1 MIQFR
6 PALLATALLLAGCSD
21 ATGPSEEPLIGLF
34 QLETVDGDALP
45 AIVFDD
51 HINDPQGG
59 FQLRIELLE
68 GTIEFYGDH
77 EYEQVVERR
86 GFANEEPIPLG
97 RFIDRGT
104 WLRGTGDEIILESSL
119 YENRTTFG
127 TRDGSVV
134 VLEQDLSGEERAGSN
149 RPHRFVEIESD

>member
-1 MIQFR
+1 MRIRTAF
-6 PALLATALLLAGCSD
+6 LATVLLFAGCSD
-21 ATGPSEEPLIGLF
+21 ATGPTEQPLVGLF
-34 QLETVDGDALP
+34 QLETVGDDALP
-45 AIVFDD
+45 AIVFND
-51 HINDPQGG
+51 HISDPEGG

-77 EYEQVVERR
+77 EYEQIVERR

-104 WLRGTGDEIILESSL
+104 WVRGTGDEIILESSL
-119 YENRTTFG
+119 YENLTTFG

-134 VLEQDLSGEERAGSN
+134 VLDQDISGEERVGSK
-149 RPHRFVEIESD
+149 RPHRFVEIGN